1 MSDSKHRVHGDLFFI
16 SLVQAKCKIR
26 WLNRKKTVR
35 PKSLSFY
42 LTFALL
48 SPLKVDNLKVPAGL
62 NRVLPE
68 WLIWHKHTALGV
80 ISQVATTWLT
90 TKKDLI
96 VTIPA
101 VHSEPNTMTLPIS
114 PVKYQVV
121 YA

>member
-1 MSDSKHRVHGDLFFI
+1 MVHYFFLKGTSLTDPITVLISCLIANRVQGDLFFI

-26 WLNRKKTVR
+26 RLNRKKTVR

-80 ISQVATTWLT
+80 ISQVPTT
-90 TKKDLI
+90 
-96 VTIPA
+96 
-101 VHSEPNTMTLPIS
+101 
-114 PVKYQVV
+114 
-121 YA
+121 